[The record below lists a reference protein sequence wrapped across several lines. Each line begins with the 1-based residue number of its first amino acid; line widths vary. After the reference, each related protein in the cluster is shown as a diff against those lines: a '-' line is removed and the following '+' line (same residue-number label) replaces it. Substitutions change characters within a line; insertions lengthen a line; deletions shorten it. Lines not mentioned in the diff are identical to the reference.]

1 MGDLRWREK
10 GERRR
15 DWSAKTASQRKIS
28 SHARACT
35 RRTTYLPIQKAFLC
49 HTYKYSVCLIY
60 IFLRVGTTTA
70 LEQSILMPARM
81 DRYIGKGSMG
91 HPLSLLLS
99 SWLGQITKTSTYY
112 MAIYHIIYL
121 FIIILGEPSVR
132 SVGHLWGL
140 FVLLY
145 SVLLLGA

>member
-1 MGDLRWREK
+1 M
-10 GERRR
+10 
-15 DWSAKTASQRKIS
+15 
-28 SHARACT
+28 
-35 RRTTYLPIQKAFLC
+35 
-49 HTYKYSVCLIY
+49 
-60 IFLRVGTTTA
+60 GTTTA

-121 FIIILGEPSVR
+121 FIIIPGEPSVR